1 MDTNG
6 PIPFRVAAAYGF
18 TPQPRSAPVNQPIAP
33 NDKVA
38 FDAAELLGATVRSDI
53 NRGTGFDGDANGA
66 NTPHAGGSDRLPL
79 YTRSAEQVEAAT
91 RVALGQRIDITG

>member
-18 TPQPRSAPVNQPIAP
+18 TPQPRTVSANQPITP

-38 FDAAELLGATVRSDI
+38 FDAVELLGATVRSDI
-53 NRGTGFDGDANGA
+53 NRGTGFDGDTNGSSTSPANDG
-66 NTPHAGGSDRLPL
+66 DRLPF